1 MLLCSWGTSKPRL
14 FDGSSAGRVLE
25 HLTGT
30 FIVSKCQP
38 IVNPILPELLF
49 GCILLYIGGDN
60 VGHTIDSVT
69 AVLREM
75 WPENRLVIIVA
86 ALTDLSVR
94 DAVAVR
100 REQLQGDY
108 LVVGAKKF
116 WLPSAVRSALVR
128 IAAEDGYIFTHRLKA
143 GSHRTRQAVYKD
155 MRRACRQLNC
165 ESITPNQVA
174 RTYKP
179 L

>member
-1 MLLCSWGTSKPRL
+1 MLLGNLKAAIIC
-14 FDGSSAGRVLE
+14 GSSRRSGAGTPDR
-25 HLTGT
+25 HLYC
-30 FIVSKCQP
+30 IKVSTYCQP
-38 IVNPILPELLF
+38 DVLPELLF

-94 DAVAVR
+94 DAVRVR
-100 REQLQGDY
+100 KEQLQGDY

-116 WLPSAVRSALVR
+116 WLPSAVRSALAR
-128 IAAEDGYIFTHRLKA
+128 IAEDDGYIFTHRIKPR
-143 GSHRTRQAVYKD
+143 SHRTRQAVYKD
-155 MRRACRQLNC
+155 MRRACHQLNC
-165 ESITPNQVA
+165 ERITPSQVA

>member
-1 MLLCSWGTSKPRL
+1 M
-14 FDGSSAGRVLE
+14 
-25 HLTGT
+25 
-30 FIVSKCQP
+30 
-38 IVNPILPELLF
+38 
-49 GCILLYIGGDN
+49 
-60 VGHTIDSVT
+60 GHTIDSVT
-69 AVLREM
+69 SVLREM

-94 DAVAVR
+94 DAVRVR
-100 REQLQGDY
+100 KEQLQGDH

-116 WLPSAVRSALVR
+116 WLPAAVRSALAR
-128 IAAEDGYIFTHRLKA
+128 ISEDDGYIFPHRLKA
-143 GSHRTRQAVYKD
+143 RSHRTRQAVYKD

-165 ESITPNQVA
+165 ERITPNQVA

>member
-1 MLLCSWGTSKPRL
+1 M
-14 FDGSSAGRVLE
+14 
-25 HLTGT
+25 
-30 FIVSKCQP
+30 
-38 IVNPILPELLF
+38 
-49 GCILLYIGGDN
+49 
-60 VGHTIDSVT
+60 GHTIDSVT
-69 AVLREM
+69 SVLREM

-100 REQLQGDY
+100 KEQLQGDY

-155 MRRACRQLNC
+155 MRRACHQLNC
-165 ESITPNQVA
+165 ERITPNQVA

>member
-1 MLLCSWGTSKPRL
+1 MLLGNLKAAIIC
-14 FDGSSAGRVLE
+14 GSSAGRVLE

-100 REQLQGDY
+100 KEQLQGDY

-155 MRRACRQLNC
+155 MRRACNQLNC
-165 ESITPNQVA
+165 ERITPNQVA